1 MTKDLTEIRQKLTE
15 ILKGHLPPLRIEN
28 DSEEN
33 FVVHGNKETMQGKK
47 KVDGIYFASVVP
59 KAKDVRL
66 YYFPAYTHPEDFA
79 RSEQLQKFLK
89 GKSCFHIKW
98 LDDTLEQEIRDMVAS
113 GVKAFQAD
121 GWV

>member
-1 MTKDLTEIRQKLTE
+1 MTKDLNEIRQILTN
-15 ILKGHLPPLRIEN
+15 ILKEHFPPLRIED

-33 FVVHGNKETMQGKK
+33 FVVHGNIEAMQGKK

-66 YYFPAYTHPEDFA
+66 YYFPAYTHPEDFV

-89 GKSCFHIKW
+89 GKTCFHIKW
-98 LDDTLEQEIRDMVAS
+98 LDEALEEEIRDMVAS

-121 GWV
+121 GLV

>member
-1 MTKDLTEIRQKLTE
+1 MIKDINEIRERLTA
-15 ILKGHLPPLRIEN
+15 ILKEHLPPLRIEN

-33 FVVHGNKETMQGKK
+33 FVVHGTKETMQGKK

-66 YYFPAYTHPEDFA
+66 YYFPAYTHPDNFA

-98 LDDTLEQEIRDMVAS
+98 LDEALEQELRDMVAS
-113 GVKAFQAD
+113 GVVAYQAD
-121 GWV
+121 GWI